1 MAKAMKTMPKTN
13 RASKKTG
20 LAPMGKNPPGFEPGG
35 PPKGSMKKAMP
46 GATPE
51 SKKMLDKKRGERGSM
66 KKQSAAKIR
75 K

>member
-35 PPKGSMKKAMP
+35 PPKGSMKKRP
-46 GATPE
+46 
-51 SKKMLDKKRGERGSM
+51 
-66 KKQSAAKIR
+66 AAKIR